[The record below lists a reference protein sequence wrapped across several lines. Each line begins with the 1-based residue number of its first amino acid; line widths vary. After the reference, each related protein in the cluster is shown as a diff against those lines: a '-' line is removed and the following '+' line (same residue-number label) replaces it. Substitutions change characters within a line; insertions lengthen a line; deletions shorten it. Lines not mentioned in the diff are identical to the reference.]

1 MLYELIAARL
11 IFVDTLILR
20 RGRGFDGSIFTINA
34 VAGLVDMPLCRIL
47 LVKLVAGI
55 WQLRGSVSSS
65 CSI

>member
-20 RGRGFDGSIFTINA
+20 RGRGLDGSIFTINA